1 MPHSAELLAA
11 ATPSSLR
18 LRRDIR
24 ARLGSL
30 AAGAEERSPSLTA
43 RASPDRGIGEALPE
57 RRAARSAP
65 VPTAYAEAMKAVAG
79 QYPDD
84 ADIQVL
90 AAEAAMT
97 SNAWK
102 LWSLD
107 GKPAP
112 GTEAVVAILELNRS
126 SWAI

>member
-1 MPHSAELLAA
+1 
-11 ATPSSLR
+11 
-18 LRRDIR
+18 
-24 ARLGSL
+24 
-30 AAGAEERSPSLTA
+30 
-43 RASPDRGIGEALPE
+43 
-57 RRAARSAP
+57 
-65 VPTAYAEAMKAVAG
+65 MKAVAG